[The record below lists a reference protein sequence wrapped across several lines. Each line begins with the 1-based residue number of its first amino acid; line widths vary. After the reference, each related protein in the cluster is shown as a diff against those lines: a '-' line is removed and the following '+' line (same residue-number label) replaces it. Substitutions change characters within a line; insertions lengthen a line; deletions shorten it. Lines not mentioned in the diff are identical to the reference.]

1 MGGEHPNLSDFVG
14 PTGNATDKYGR
25 RNPLTRWLLSRFLR
39 EIDETAR
46 ISAPTS
52 ILDVGCGEGIVT
64 ERLAAVTGARTIGV
78 DLGTDELTEHWRR
91 REGENVSFQPASA
104 YDLPFED
111 ASFDCVCALEV
122 LEHLERP
129 RDALA
134 ELARVS
140 RRGVLVSVPREPV
153 WRVVHLLALRDV
165 RSLGNTP
172 GHVNHWSS
180 RDFERLVSGYG
191 RVTRTRRPFP
201 WTVVL
206 AEVGSR

>member
-1 MGGEHPNLSDFVG
+1 
-14 PTGNATDKYGR
+14 
-25 RNPLTRWLLSRFLR
+25 
-39 EIDETAR
+39 
-46 ISAPTS
+46 
-52 ILDVGCGEGIVT
+52 VGCGEGIVT

-91 REGENVSFQPASA
+91 REGGNVSFQPASA
-104 YDLPFED
+104 YDLPFD
-111 ASFDCVCALEV
+111 DGSFDCVCALEV

-140 RRGVLVSVPREPV
+140 RKSILLSVPREPV
-153 WRVVHLLALRDV
+153 WRAVHLLALRDV

-201 WTVVL
+201 WTIVL
-206 AEVGSR
+206 AEV